1 MFFYLLLLL
10 NYSILIIAK
19 EELNSKTTSLILNYY
34 ESLIDLNDLDNIK
47 NYNNQDIYENYTLDN
62 QTRIFG
68 EYILSKYYGLSF
80 FFFFIG
86 FFILLYGSH
95 YYKIGLIF
103 HSTMFIFYIFIFL
116 LDFNYKESQY
126 NYYLY
131 ILFFSFISGVVC
143 RIFLGDNDKRI
154 WQLIIYG
161 ACFGCFFFKSII
173 YYFILLNKKYKFSDR
188 YLTIFFF
195 SIIMGALSNVFIPL
209 GDYAFLPN
217 SIISGSYYIVNSFM
231 HILNTNYTD
240 FNLSN
245 LPSNF
250 VVEKGEFKTYLFIQ
264 IFLIIFAFFV
274 QIIHLKVKE
283 LEDPKVIEKKALN
296 QFIRESRL
304 TINSDDINSSIQDK
318 DSKIYILINK
328 SLNNDESDEEE
339 EIKGHENRV

>member
-47 NYNNQDIYENYTLDN
+47 NYNNQDIYENFTLDN

-80 FFFFIG
+80 FNLFIG
-86 FFILLYGSH
+86 FFILLYGAH

-116 LDFNYKESQY
+116 LDFNYKESQDY
-126 NYYLY
+126 YYLY
-131 ILFFSFISGVVC
+131 ILLFSFISGVVC

-328 SLNNDESDEEE
+328 TLNNDESDEEE